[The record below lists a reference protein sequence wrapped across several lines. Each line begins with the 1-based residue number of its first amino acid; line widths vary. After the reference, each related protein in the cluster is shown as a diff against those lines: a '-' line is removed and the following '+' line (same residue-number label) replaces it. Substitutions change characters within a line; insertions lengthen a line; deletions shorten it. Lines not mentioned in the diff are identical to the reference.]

1 MTSALETATMRLVNA
16 RLLPFVF
23 VLYTFNFLD
32 RTNIGFAALQMNAD
46 LGFTPAVFGRGA
58 GIFFIAYA
66 LCEVPSNLIIAR
78 LGARRWIALIMV
90 VWGLVAS
97 AMYLVHTP
105 LEFYGMRLL
114 LGVAEA
120 GFFPGIVY
128 YVGTWFPAS
137 YRARALAIFS
147 MAIPCSQV
155 LGGPLS
161 AALLK
166 LNGVMHLAG
175 WQWLFLVEGLP
186 SVVLGFLVLRRLD
199 DRPGEAEWLGSEQ
212 RRWLE
217 GTLEA
222 EAPGAVA
229 HASPLRALG
238 NPLVWVLAMP
248 WFAIYAVGLGYTF
261 WSPLL
266 IREAL
271 GTSNTA
277 TAMIV
282 GAMGLAVAG
291 LYPLAGRLSDRLD
304 ERCLMTAAGL
314 GSACLG
320 CVGMALFPHSLLRM
334 IALGL
339 IALNFPLCMAAF
351 WCLPTR
357 LLKGPSAAAAIALI
371 NAIGACGGFFGPTI
385 IGSLKQATGSDA
397 GAFVGLGLIAA
408 AGAGVCVALR
418 RLPVFKP
425 QRAAVTR
432 GAQPAT

>member
-175 WQWLFLVEGLP
+175 WQWLF
-186 SVVLGFLVLRRLD
+186 
-199 DRPGEAEWLGSEQ
+199 
-212 RRWLE
+212 
-217 GTLEA
+217 
-222 EAPGAVA
+222 
-229 HASPLRALG
+229 
-238 NPLVWVLAMP
+238 
-248 WFAIYAVGLGYTF
+248 
-261 WSPLL
+261 
-266 IREAL
+266 
-271 GTSNTA
+271 
-277 TAMIV
+277 
-282 GAMGLAVAG
+282 
-291 LYPLAGRLSDRLD
+291 
-304 ERCLMTAAGL
+304 
-314 GSACLG
+314 
-320 CVGMALFPHSLLRM
+320 
-334 IALGL
+334 
-339 IALNFPLCMAAF
+339 
-351 WCLPTR
+351 
-357 LLKGPSAAAAIALI
+357 
-371 NAIGACGGFFGPTI
+371 
-385 IGSLKQATGSDA
+385 
-397 GAFVGLGLIAA
+397 
-408 AGAGVCVALR
+408 
-418 RLPVFKP
+418 
-425 QRAAVTR
+425 
-432 GAQPAT
+432 